1 MKPRTIVFILFVT
14 FTCSNLFAQQAK
26 AYDSTMKLGK
36 AGYRVRCSNKKP
48 DKNSITIGTIGF
60 ESNATR
66 DFDTEI
72 NGRVNKAEVDDLN
85 NDGFPDM
92 LLYVINA
99 NDKNKG
105 TVVGVSSINN
115 ERITAILFPD
125 IMDDAKLRV
134 GYNGEDEF
142 RLLQGTLLR
151 TFQVYDLTDKANPK
165 PTGIYRNIQYRVV
178 PAEREML
185 KFVVLRSYEVDK
197 SKK

>member
-1 MKPRTIVFILFVT
+1 MKPRAIIFILLAT
-14 FTCSNLFAQQAK
+14 FTCSHLFAQQAK

-36 AGYRVRCSNKKP
+36 AGYRVRCNNKKP
-48 DKNSITIGTIGF
+48 EKNNLTIGTIGF
-60 ESNATR
+60 ESSATR
-66 DFDTEI
+66 DFDIEI
-72 NGRVNKAEVDDLN
+72 KGRINKAEVDDLN

-92 LLYVINA
+92 VLYVINTS
-99 NDKNKG
+99 DKNKG
-105 TVVGVSSINN
+105 MVIGVSSSNN
-115 ERITAILFPD
+115 ERITPILFPD

-178 PAEREML
+178 PGEREML

>member
-1 MKPRTIVFILFVT
+1 MKSRAIILILLAT
-14 FTCSNLFAQQAK
+14 FACSNLFAQVK

-36 AGYRVRCSNKKP
+36 TGYRVKCGNKKP
-48 DKNSITIGTIGF
+48 DKNSLTISTIGF
-60 ESNATR
+60 ESSATR
-66 DFDTEI
+66 DYDFEI
-72 NGRVNKAEVDDLN
+72 PGRINKAEIDDLN
-85 NDGFPDM
+85 NDGFPDV

-105 TVVGVSSINN
+105 KVVGVSSVNN

-125 IMDDAKLRV
+125 IMDDAKLRI

-151 TFQVYDLTDKANPK
+151 TFQIFDLTDKANPK
-165 PTGIYRNIQYRVV
+165 PTGIFRNIQYTVV
-178 PAEREML
+178 AGEREML
-185 KFVVLRSYEVDK
+185 KFMVLRSYEVDK

>member
-1 MKPRTIVFILFVT
+1 MKPIASILLLIASFVYSD
-14 FTCSNLFAQQAK
+14 CSAQQAK

-60 ESNATR
+60 ESSAVR

-72 NGRVNKAEVDDLN
+72 KGRVNKAEVDDLN

-92 LLYVINA
+92 VLYVINA
-99 NDKNKG
+99 SDRNKG
-105 TVVGVSSINN
+105 QVVGVSSVNN
-115 ERITAILFPD
+115 ERIMPILFPD
-125 IMDDAKLRV
+125 ILDDAKLRV

-142 RLLQGTLLR
+142 KLLQGTLLR

-178 PAEREML
+178 PGEKEML
-185 KFVVLRSYEVDK
+185 KFMVLRSYEVDK
-197 SKK
+197 NKK